1 MQIRK
6 RIPYAR
12 CWHGWESS
20 DARCVG
26 GPRDSSVTMFVDL
39 LAWISQHSLSKE
51 KRHVSGS
58 QANALWTEPAFDL
71 LLFLCP
77 EKSILNRSTYGIF
90 TAIASSLNTIQMYHS
105 RNISLS
111 LSLSF
116 SYPTFRSPL
125 STFAMPLFFFL
136 STEKTMRRRVVVGHY
151 PLFKYKPKHRSGQLP
166 VQESRPF
173 VEHSSDLK
181 LHLSETF
188 TGFPGWIFSRVNF
201 SKNLQKCHPISA
213 KKRRRWK
220 ASEITWLQNSSSLK
234 RGVERE
240 ESLKES
246 WNWRSRTTLPEIAP
260 VFFPPKEMSR
270 TRAKEG
276 KISRRRKF
284 Y

>member
-1 MQIRK
+1 MARRKRERERRRFNFKSPFAGMQIRK

-111 LSLSF
+111 LSLSPFPIRHFALLSQLSPCHSF
-116 SYPTFRSPL
+116 SFSP
-125 STFAMPLFFFL
+125 P
-136 STEKTMRRRVVVGHY
+136 
-151 PLFKYKPKHRSGQLP
+151 
-166 VQESRPF
+166 
-173 VEHSSDLK
+173 
-181 LHLSETF
+181 
-188 TGFPGWIFSRVNF
+188 
-201 SKNLQKCHPISA
+201 
-213 KKRRRWK
+213 KRRC
-220 ASEITWLQNSSSLK
+220 
-234 RGVERE
+234 VD
-240 ESLKES
+240 
-246 WNWRSRTTLPEIAP
+246 
-260 VFFPPKEMSR
+260 V
-270 TRAKEG
+270 
-276 KISRRRKF
+276 
-284 Y
+284 

>member
-1 MQIRK
+1 MARRKRERERRRFNFKSPFAGMQIRK

-111 LSLSF
+111 LSLLFLSDI
-116 SYPTFRSPL
+116 SLSSLNFRHATLFLSLHRKDDASTCSRRPL
-125 STFAMPLFFFL
+125 SA
-136 STEKTMRRRVVVGHY
+136 V
-151 PLFKYKPKHRSGQLP
+151 
-166 VQESRPF
+166 
-173 VEHSSDLK
+173 
-181 LHLSETF
+181 
-188 TGFPGWIFSRVNF
+188 
-201 SKNLQKCHPISA
+201 
-213 KKRRRWK
+213 
-220 ASEITWLQNSSSLK
+220 
-234 RGVERE
+234 
-240 ESLKES
+240 
-246 WNWRSRTTLPEIAP
+246 
-260 VFFPPKEMSR
+260 
-270 TRAKEG
+270 
-276 KISRRRKF
+276 
-284 Y
+284 